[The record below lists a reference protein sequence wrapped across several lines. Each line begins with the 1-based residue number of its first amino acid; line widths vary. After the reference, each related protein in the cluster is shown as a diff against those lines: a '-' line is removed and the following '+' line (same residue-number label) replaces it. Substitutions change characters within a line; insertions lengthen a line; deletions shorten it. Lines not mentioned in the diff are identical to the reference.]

1 MLEKLEKMKKDSEIT
16 EDDLKEGKEK
26 IQKITDKF
34 TKLIDESSEEKKK
47 EIMEI

>member
-1 MLEKLEKMKKDSEIT
+1 MQENLEE
-16 EDDLKEGKEK
+16 EK

-34 TKLIDESSEEKKK
+34 IAKIDELISTKEK